1 MTAKKT
7 ICLAM
12 IVKNEAHLIVDT
24 LKHLDKYIKF
34 DFWVINDN
42 GSTDGT
48 QKLIQDFF
56 ADKKIPGILDTTP
69 WQDFAYNRT
78 VAFNV
83 AYNKTDYVF
92 VWDADDEIY
101 GDFVLPAEL
110 TEDSYKFIFGSGSEF
125 RYSRCQMFNNR
136 QRWCYKGVL
145 HEYAD
150 CLEPT
155 KPSFDVLGNYY
166 FVSGRKGDRSK
177 DPQKYLKDA
186 MVLRREIEKPDGD
199 KNPLYNRYMFYCAQS
214 YNSCGMREE
223 AIEFY
228 KKTLHLQTWVQEKYV
243 SCLEIFDQYEHLGK
257 PEEGLRFLVES
268 HKYDP
273 TRVECVYRLVKHYCI
288 NGQADVAYAYYTLIQ
303 DFFENKY
310 DPGLL
315 GDKLFAKMVE
325 YHFYLPYYMVIA
337 AERANK
343 LETAAKMYD
352 IIIKLGYVAPEWWM
366 RNIMFNL
373 QFCMSHLPKT
383 VPFLQGFLRYLD
395 LCRSQG
401 IRFESAQLQVL
412 GRMID
417 LYRPVLMAR
426 PEVSA
431 MPLKKSLDGSPV
443 RVMLTMTSCKRFDL
457 FEQTVGSLLNT
468 WKDLNK
474 VDYFFCVDD
483 NSSQRDR
490 TKMTSTFPFFDYYMK
505 RKSEKGHR
513 ASMNIIYDKLK
524 EVNPT
529 YWIHMEDDWLFFQ
542 TDNYVQ
548 KSIDFLEKYEK
559 REIHQI
565 LYNRHYGETYDCW
578 DTNGGTPLEPGYLL
592 HLKSDAIPGRNC
604 GYWPHYSFRPSMIRT
619 KVILELGNYDSA
631 NTFFERDYA
640 DKYFA
645 KGYLS
650 AFFNTICSLHIGKLT
665 SDKKGTNAYTL
676 NETGQFGAKTT
687 KANSTYVVNLLRR
700 TDRKEATEV
709 MLEKA
714 GFQENEYEFFEAVDG
729 KNLILTDEINQL
741 FLGNDFGS
749 RRGFIGCAM
758 SHYALWKQLLDDK
771 DNEYYTILED
781 DNTVADDFKAKLESV
796 KADLVSKD
804 IVFLGYTTRDPH
816 IRNTIMETPAVALDL
831 SKYVG
836 GTFGY
841 VITKSG
847 AQILVDYIAKHGI
860 KHGIDYLMKITPN
873 MRYYSVQPHI
883 VFSEWIMSDAK
894 QGDSDI
900 QIDQSSL
907 PITIKLNKDDW
918 VFYEGVDSGGGDI
931 GRISN
936 SNIDNIMKEAQ
947 YKTGCAG
954 FNTLGYLKSHIRFPL
969 IKSPWLTSPGGIYIK
984 KSYKPL
990 TRIKMLCNW
999 CSSHDLCKE
1008 WLKMTKG
1015 SYQWND
1021 IEITWTDDNIDYYV
1035 IINKPRAGDK
1045 YEANKTIIF
1054 HMEPWCSDPQQNW
1067 GVKSWGEWAKP
1078 DPAKFLQVR
1087 SHDKFLNTAFWQV
1100 SWTYTDFKTR
1110 EINKSTDLQ
1119 GIVSSIC
1126 SSKYY
1131 DPGHKKRIDFLKYI
1145 ESRMAE
1151 KDAVKVHVFNE
1162 DNEHGFATYQGK
1174 ARPFVDKEKGLMPY
1188 KYYFMCENNA
1198 ETNFVTEKLWEP
1210 ILCEALCFY
1219 WGCPNVADHVDP
1231 MAYVVLDMNDFEAAY
1246 NTMNAAIKMNLWEER
1261 LPYIKAAKQR
1271 ILEEQGFFPVLEQAL
1286 KPKTVCFVHSCH
1298 LAEAGTEKLDIILE
1312 SVCTVKELECITI
1325 NNIGLPL
1332 DADKYMRLDARIKVI
1347 ESSCDTSLFELPT
1360 LKLISDYSKA
1370 NPKAKV
1376 LYVHTKGI
1384 SYAKNDHRY
1393 INGIDWINYMLY
1405 FLCKRA
1411 DKAIKLLDTHD
1422 VAGCNYSDQPYPH
1435 FSGNFWWATS
1445 EYLKSISVDFLVDK
1459 MSAEWWL
1466 MRGSGPVKIAKLW
1479 SSDKNHFVEGYPL
1492 EKYNMPKSLVVYTYF
1507 ASLPSD
1513 YNLNYYSKMAITES
1527 ANVDYIIVVNGN
1539 TCNVTLPKLPNLKVI
1554 YRDNIGFDFGGHKAA
1569 LDSLYGKQYDYYF
1582 FMNSGTLGPFLPDT
1596 HPKDIHWTE
1605 LFINK
1610 ITDKVKLV
1618 SLSIFPSPDNVSS
1631 EAYFFMTDRIGLDL
1645 LITKMPLFYSCS
1657 SKYDAIGSENA
1668 LSRCILNNGYT
1679 IDCMLNKF
1687 KGIDW
1692 LDKKN
1697 WNITNGRP
1705 PSRKNAY
1712 FGESINP
1719 FETIFHKWYWENP
1732 LDSMVSYDI
1741 VDAHVKKFIK
1751 MPEKM
1756 QTQSDISIKLFV
1768 VFHNLIFEQL
1778 YTEMSE
1784 KDKECITMYGVK
1796 NRQESE
1802 FKTIYEADLPI
1813 YNPKL
1818 QADIYNEGSAFYHI
1832 YKNNL
1837 YNDCDYIGFGQYDM
1851 KVHSNTLTDIKY
1863 TLQNT
1868 STPCI
1873 FVMDFFPD
1881 IKEGGFR
1888 GCHNIIKSDLN
1899 GVECALTSYNRLF
1912 NKNYTPDDVI
1922 QNRLIMC
1929 NTFVIHKKTFEKM
1942 MSWIINYYKDD
1953 INVNRHHLIGNAG
1966 ELPEALI
1973 GMFLSLEVLEGAKYH
1988 KFHVEHIWPLYKQIS
2003 NSTKTVKKGLL
2014 LLSGETFR
2022 YGNDN
2027 MTTDTKSSYAEQI
2040 DACKSHVRFIN
2051 DLKEK
2056 HGVDMSIVLSTYSTE
2071 FDSDMCDIYKP
2082 YLLSSNIY
2090 NDPPFGINKLFHDS
2104 IKSINNITQYE
2115 FVLFVRVDLVLKDE
2129 FINRYNPS
2137 WKTIHF
2143 PSVCWLKD
2151 SKIDNHPR
2159 VNDMMLHIP
2168 SKYYKYID
2176 NMHFKPT
2183 GHALWYD
2190 LVRDT
2195 DITYD
2200 DLNTMLDTY
2209 HDSNTL
2215 RDWNPLYYIA
2225 NRHRTDIWHSK
2236 GHIFKKAPKSLV
2248 VYTYFAS
2255 PSSDY
2260 NLNFYSKMAITENA
2274 RIDYI
2279 IVVNGHTCNVVL
2291 PSLPNLKVIYRD
2303 NVGFDFG
2310 GHKAALDSLHG
2321 KQYDYYFF
2329 MNSGVLGPFLPETH
2343 PKDIHWTELFIRKIT
2358 DKVKL
2363 VGTSIYCVPNRHPEY
2378 NGPRVEGFCFMTDSI
2393 GMKLFLEQKN
2403 IFYNNKSKDD
2413 TIHYG
2418 EYGLTQCIFKQ
2429 GYTIDC
2435 MLKKYQGVNW
2445 LDPRNMHYNLGK
2457 PPSRK
2462 GTYFGKSIDP
2472 FEVVFHK
2479 WYWSDS
2485 DKSMVSF
2492 DVVEKYVMNKLNK

>member
-1 MTAKKT
+1 MPAKKT

-150 CLEPT
+150 CLEPS

-228 KKTLHLQTWVQEKYV
+228 KKTLHLQTWIQEKYV
-243 SCLEIFDQYEHLGK
+243 SCLEIFDQYDHLGK

-268 HKYDP
+268 HKYDS
-273 TRVECVYRLVKHYCI
+273 TRVECIYRLVKHYCI
-288 NGQADVAYAYYTLIQ
+288 NGQPEVAYAYYTLIQ

-310 DPGLL
+310 DPGVL

-343 LETAAKMYD
+343 LNTAAKMFE

-383 VPFLQGFLRYLD
+383 VPFLQGFLGYLD
-395 LCRSQG
+395 QCRSQG
-401 IRFESAQLQVL
+401 VKFEPVQLQVL

-417 LYRPVLMAR
+417 LYKPVLMAR

-431 MPLKKSLDGSPV
+431 MPLKKALDGSPV

-490 TKMTSTFPFFDYYMK
+490 TKMTTTFPFFDYYMK

-542 TDNYVQ
+542 ADNYVQ
-548 KSIDFLEKYEK
+548 KSIDFLEKYEG

-578 DTNGGTPLEPGYLL
+578 DTNGGTPLEPGFLL

-619 KVILELGNYDSA
+619 KVILDLGNYDSP

-687 KANSTYVVNLLRR
+687 KVNSTYVVNLLRR
-700 TDRKEATEV
+700 TDRKEATEI

-729 KNLILTDEINQL
+729 KELVLTDEINQL

-771 DNEYYTILED
+771 DNEYYTIFED

-796 KADLVSKD
+796 KSDLVSKD

-816 IRNTIMETPAVALDL
+816 IRRAVKETPIVPLDL

-841 VITKSG
+841 IVTKSG
-847 AQILVDYIAKHGI
+847 AKTLVDYIAKHGI

-873 MRYYSVQPHI
+873 MRHYNVQPHI

-900 QIDQSSL
+900 QVDTSSL
-907 PITIKLNKDDW
+907 PIVVKVNRDDW
-918 VFYEGVDSGGGDI
+918 IFYEGMDSGGSDTHSVGI
-931 GRISN
+931 KPVNELMS
-936 SNIDNIMKEAQ
+936 EAT
-947 YKTGCAG
+947 KAKSAA
-954 FNTLGYLKSHIRFPL
+954 FNTLGYLKSQLSYPFRSTPYISQRGSGIYVKKEYISQYSKNWISPVLGGGIGNCLFKIGAALGIAEHLGREVVFYNPPEGTSSDICYKLFPNIRVVNKADDDKIQVFSEDKLDFYNFNTLTGVDASSNLVVEGCRQSPRYLASSGLHITLSSEASKELYSTYGINTNEEKLRTWFIHVRLGDYRFHTFLNHITMETYYALVLNKIPLDTNIILFSDEPDKAAGLLRSYSNREFKICRESDELVTLDLMSQCWGGAIVPNSTFSWWGAYFARQATTQPSSFVAYYPKFWTTTVPDNKNNCNPSWGISIDNIRPGIPSLNDWTFYEGMDSGGCDIKHSSPGDINTLMQEASNQPDCVGFNTLGFLKSRIRFPL
-969 IKSPWLTSPGGIYIK
+969 SKSPWLNSPHGIYVK
-984 KSYKPL
+984 KTYKPT
-990 TRIKMLCNW
+990 TRVKMLCNW
-999 CSSHDLCKE
+999 CSSEELCKE

-1015 SYQWND
+1015 AYRWNN
-1021 IEITWTDDNIDYYV
+1021 IEITWTDYEIDYYV

-1054 HMEPWCSDPQQNW
+1054 HMEPWCSEPQQNW

-1174 ARPFVDKEKGLMPY
+1174 ARPFVDKENGLIPY

-1198 ETNFVTEKLWEP
+1198 EANFVTEKLWEP

-1219 WGCPNVADHVDP
+1219 WGCPNVTDHVDP

-1271 ILEEQGFFPVLEQAL
+1271 ILEEQGFFPLLEQAL

-1298 LAEAGTEKLDIILE
+1298 LAEAGTGKLDIILE
-1312 SVCTVKELECITI
+1312 SVCAVKELECITI

-1332 DADKYMRLDARIKVI
+1332 DADKYLRLDARIKVI

-1360 LKLISDYSKA
+1360 LKLISEYSKA

-1384 SYAKNDHRY
+1384 SYSKEDPRY
-1393 INGIDWINYMLY
+1393 INGLDWINYMLH
-1405 FLCKRA
+1405 FVCKKA
-1411 DKAIKLLDTHD
+1411 DNCLRLLDTHD
-1422 VAGCNYSDQPYPH
+1422 VAGCNYSKHPYHH

-1445 EYLKSISVDFLVDK
+1445 AHLKGLSLESLVDK

-1466 MRGSGPVKIAKLW
+1466 MNEYNTRPMRVANLW
-1479 SSDKNHFVEGYPL
+1479 SSGKNHFTERYPVE
-1492 EKYNMPKSLVVYTYF
+1492 EYNNSQPSFHILIACGGRKTLKSLLDSVIGQ
-1507 ASLPSD
+1507 
-1513 YNLNYYSKMAITES
+1513 LNKFDAIT
-1527 ANVDYIIVVNGN
+1527 IVFDGENARDNSGYSN
-1539 TCNVTLPKLPNLKVI
+1539 SWITGCECSIFTIDQTPNLGA
-1554 YRDNIGFDFGGHKAA
+1554 N
-1569 LDSLYGKQYDYYF
+1569 
-1582 FMNSGTLGPFLPDT
+1582 
-1596 HPKDIHWTE
+1596 
-1605 LFINK
+1605 
-1610 ITDKVKLV
+1610 
-1618 SLSIFPSPDNVSS
+1618 
-1631 EAYFFMTDRIGLDL
+1631 
-1645 LITKMPLFYSCS
+1645 
-1657 SKYDAIGSENA
+1657 IGSEPVRTKYQSQLEKITSFVVHADDDDIYLPGAFDKLREQCTDTDTLYIAKFDNA
-1668 LSRCILNNGYT
+1668 DNLNDIVPRCNKIEYCNIGTPCGIIPYT
-1679 IDCMLNKF
+1679 YRDLATWGNHRGGDYTYYNSLQHKV
-1687 KGIDW
+1687 KNVVW
-1692 LDKKN
+1692 LDT
-1697 WNITNGRP
+1697 IIYRVM
-1705 PSRKNAY
+1705 
-1712 FGESINP
+1712 SIG
-1719 FETIFHKWYWENP
+1719 H
-1732 LDSMVSYDI
+1732 
-1741 VDAHVKKFIK
+1741 
-1751 MPEKM
+1751 
-1756 QTQSDISIKLFV
+1756 
-1768 VFHNLIFEQL
+1768 
-1778 YTEMSE
+1778 
-1784 KDKECITMYGVK
+1784 G
-1796 NRQESE
+1796 
-1802 FKTIYEADLPI
+1802 
-1813 YNPKL
+1813 
-1818 QADIYNEGSAFYHI
+1818 
-1832 YKNNL
+1832 
-1837 YNDCDYIGFGQYDM
+1837 
-1851 KVHSNTLTDIKY
+1851 
-1863 TLQNT
+1863 
-1868 STPCI
+1868 
-1873 FVMDFFPD
+1873 
-1881 IKEGGFR
+1881 
-1888 GCHNIIKSDLN
+1888 
-1899 GVECALTSYNRLF
+1899 
-1912 NKNYTPDDVI
+1912 
-1922 QNRLIMC
+1922 
-1929 NTFVIHKKTFEKM
+1929 
-1942 MSWIINYYKDD
+1942 IIN
-1953 INVNRHHLIGNAG
+1953 
-1966 ELPEALI
+1966 
-1973 GMFLSLEVLEGAKYH
+1973 
-1988 KFHVEHIWPLYKQIS
+1988 
-2003 NSTKTVKKGLL
+2003 
-2014 LLSGETFR
+2014 
-2022 YGNDN
+2022 
-2027 MTTDTKSSYAEQI
+2027 
-2040 DACKSHVRFIN
+2040 
-2051 DLKEK
+2051 
-2056 HGVDMSIVLSTYSTE
+2056 
-2071 FDSDMCDIYKP
+2071 
-2082 YLLSSNIY
+2082 
-2090 NDPPFGINKLFHDS
+2090 
-2104 IKSINNITQYE
+2104 
-2115 FVLFVRVDLVLKDE
+2115 
-2129 FINRYNPS
+2129 
-2137 WKTIHF
+2137 
-2143 PSVCWLKD
+2143 
-2151 SKIDNHPR
+2151 
-2159 VNDMMLHIP
+2159 
-2168 SKYYKYID
+2168 
-2176 NMHFKPT
+2176 
-2183 GHALWYD
+2183 
-2190 LVRDT
+2190 
-2195 DITYD
+2195 
-2200 DLNTMLDTY
+2200 
-2209 HDSNTL
+2209 
-2215 RDWNPLYYIA
+2215 
-2225 NRHRTDIWHSK
+2225 
-2236 GHIFKKAPKSLV
+2236 
-2248 VYTYFAS
+2248 
-2255 PSSDY
+2255 
-2260 NLNFYSKMAITENA
+2260 
-2274 RIDYI
+2274 
-2279 IVVNGHTCNVVL
+2279 
-2291 PSLPNLKVIYRD
+2291 
-2303 NVGFDFG
+2303 
-2310 GHKAALDSLHG
+2310 
-2321 KQYDYYFF
+2321 
-2329 MNSGVLGPFLPETH
+2329 
-2343 PKDIHWTELFIRKIT
+2343 
-2358 DKVKL
+2358 
-2363 VGTSIYCVPNRHPEY
+2363 
-2378 NGPRVEGFCFMTDSI
+2378 
-2393 GMKLFLEQKN
+2393 
-2403 IFYNNKSKDD
+2403 
-2413 TIHYG
+2413 
-2418 EYGLTQCIFKQ
+2418 
-2429 GYTIDC
+2429 
-2435 MLKKYQGVNW
+2435 
-2445 LDPRNMHYNLGK
+2445 
-2457 PPSRK
+2457 
-2462 GTYFGKSIDP
+2462 
-2472 FEVVFHK
+2472 
-2479 WYWSDS
+2479 
-2485 DKSMVSF
+2485 
-2492 DVVEKYVMNKLNK
+2492 